1 MLPLHLSGRQ
11 LSLPRSQSHSP
22 AAEGARGRGA
32 EPGAAAGLSRLSRRG
47 RPADTQLLG
56 AAGRGGRREAPGPAP
71 CGEAEPAAAGAA
83 PSLHALARRKV
94 AGSPHSSAPAAALT
108 HRGCW
113 RRARRR
119 GSLSAGGG
127 RGRLSRA
134 MPSPHYIP
142 WLVPA
147 ERPATSARRGCPCFL
162 RPAGTAAAPPGC
174 AARSGASTAG
184 VPGHGG
190 SAEGE
195 GGRGRRE
202 PPAAL
207 PEGRRRWAR
216 ESSGNFQGWRRRG
229 SRAPLPPP
237 ARAGGTF
244 SPAGAPLAA
253 SAASSPG
260 RAARCP
266 ASPAGGSAEGLRV
279 PQVERDESRRLLL
292 TLPAASRK
300 LAGRH
305 PRPSAAVPGSAA
317 RPSQS
322 VCVSPPLP
330 RSNQKPG
337 GSGVMF
343 AAPS

>member
-1 MLPLHLSGRQ
+1 
-11 LSLPRSQSHSP
+11 
-22 AAEGARGRGA
+22 
-32 EPGAAAGLSRLSRRG
+32 
-47 RPADTQLLG
+47 
-56 AAGRGGRREAPGPAP
+56 
-71 CGEAEPAAAGAA
+71 
-83 PSLHALARRKV
+83 
-94 AGSPHSSAPAAALT
+94 
-108 HRGCW
+108 
-113 RRARRR
+113 
-119 GSLSAGGG
+119 
-127 RGRLSRA
+127 
-134 MPSPHYIP
+134 MPSPHYTP

-147 ERPATSARRGCPCFL
+147 ERPATSARRGCPCSL

-174 AARSGASTAG
+174 AACSAARGCAGRAGPGSSTAG

-195 GGRGRRE
+195 GGRGRRD

-216 ESSGNFQGWRRRG
+216 GELRNFQAVAAAARG
-229 SRAPLPPP
+229 SRPAPSGRWHLQL
-237 ARAGGTF
+237 RGTF

-253 SAASSPG
+253 SAASSRG
-260 RAARCP
+260 RAAPCP
-266 ASPAGGSAEGLRV
+266 ASPAGGSAEGLQV
-279 PQVERDESRRLLL
+279 PQVERDEKGRRLLL
-292 TLPAASRK
+292 TLRNASRK

-322 VCVSPPLP
+322 DSVSPPLP

>member
-1 MLPLHLSGRQ
+1 MPGARARSPGQPRGYPGGAGQGR
-11 LSLPRSQSHSP
+11 
-22 AAEGARGRGA
+22 AAEPRGRRHPTFGVGRKGWPPGGARSCTLW
-32 EPGAAAGLSRLSRRG
+32 P
-47 RPADTQLLG
+47 
-56 AAGRGGRREAPGPAP
+56 
-71 CGEAEPAAAGAA
+71 GEAELAAAGAA
-83 PSLHALARRKV
+83 PSLRALSRREV
-94 AGSPHSSAPAAALT
+94 AGSPHRSAPAAALT

-119 GSLSAGGG
+119 GALSAGGG

-134 MPSPHYIP
+134 MPSPHYTP

-174 AARSGASTAG
+174 TACSAGPGASTAG

-195 GGRGRRE
+195 GGRGRRD

-207 PEGRRRWAR
+207 PEGRRRWAGGELR
-216 ESSGNFQGWRRRG
+216 QLPGVAAAGESRPAPSAGSGRWHLQPRRSAPGSLSSLLPRPRRTVPRIPGRRQRRG
-229 SRAPLPPP
+229 ASDSLSG
-237 ARAGGTF
+237 ARRG
-244 SPAGAPLAA
+244 
-253 SAASSPG
+253 
-260 RAARCP
+260 
-266 ASPAGGSAEGLRV
+266 
-279 PQVERDESRRLLL
+279 RLLL